1 VLRVALPATEYP
13 PLDLRPDLRLA
24 AFTAAISVSACLLF
38 GLFPAIRATSDRPLV
53 TTREIRGGR
62 RRGLDRALVASQIA
76 LSLVL
81 LVASGVLL
89 RTLANLRSQD
99 TGYDRSRVLM
109 FSVDAHLAGRKGNDV
124 PAAYSRVLDELRA
137 IPDALSVTVSA
148 VRPVSDTYY
157 FVDSV
162 VAIGER
168 TLPESR
174 TVRVAYNVVGPG
186 YFRTLGIPLLAGR
199 EFDERDRIGR
209 PAVALVSQRMARHF
223 SGNPVGQRIA
233 LSGGT
238 PLEVVGIA
246 GDVRY
251 ATVRDA
257 PRDVV
262 YLPLFQG
269 DPKGMWYSP
278 TFEIRYSGS
287 AQAVLQ
293 YARDVVER
301 VDPGLVLFRVRTLEQ
316 ETEDSLARERLL
328 AWFTS
333 YFGGFA
339 VLLAC
344 IGLYGLISY
353 GVAQRT
359 PEIGLRLALGAPV
372 TAVRAMVVKDA
383 AVIVL
388 AGAGI
393 GVAASLAAVRLV
405 QHQLFGVAPNDPVAL
420 GGATVLL
427 LALAL
432 LAAYLPAR
440 RASRIDP
447 LTALRH
453 E

>member
-1 VLRVALPATEYP
+1 
-13 PLDLRPDLRLA
+13 
-24 AFTAAISVSACLLF
+24 
-38 GLFPAIRATSDRPLV
+38 
-53 TTREIRGGR
+53 
-62 RRGLDRALVASQIA
+62 
-76 LSLVL
+76 
-81 LVASGVLL
+81 
-89 RTLANLRSQD
+89 
-99 TGYDRSRVLM
+99 
-109 FSVDAHLAGRKGNDV
+109 
-124 PAAYSRVLDELRA
+124 
-137 IPDALSVTVSA
+137 
-148 VRPVSDTYY
+148 
-157 FVDSV
+157 
-162 VAIGER
+162 
-168 TLPESR
+168 
-174 TVRVAYNVVGPG
+174 VAYNVVGPG